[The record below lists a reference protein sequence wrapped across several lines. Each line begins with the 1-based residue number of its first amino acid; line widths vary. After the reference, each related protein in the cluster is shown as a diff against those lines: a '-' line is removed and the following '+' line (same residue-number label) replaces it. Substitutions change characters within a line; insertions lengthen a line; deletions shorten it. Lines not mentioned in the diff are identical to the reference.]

1 MCGAESSLVTK
12 TSSTLLPT
20 LEAKSHELGLP
31 LPDDMPFLSFTPL
44 SKPLMGL
51 FCFTGSELG
60 DLVISEALVVALR
73 GTFATGILD
82 PDLPPGDVVDCDPYE
97 NRFDNSLIPGE
108 LTSIFGFRVGARRFG
123 YLSVRGV
130 AVCDLCSDIFVDDDT
145 RACTPGVHA
154 GVHRLRLW
162 RVGVLLEMFRK
173 RDHTFSIGF
182 HFAIDARVAHS
193 IIVLTSS
200 SHRG

>member
-1 MCGAESSLVTK
+1 MRGAESSLVTK

-31 LPDDMPFLSFTPL
+31 LPDDMLFLSFTPL

-51 FCFTGSELG
+51 FCFTGSEVG
-60 DLVISEALVVALR
+60 DLEALVVALR
-73 GTFATGILD
+73 GSFATGILD

-108 LTSIFGFRVGARRFG
+108 LTTIFGFRVGARRFG
-123 YLSVRGV
+123 YFSVRG
-130 AVCDLCSDIFVDDDT
+130 CSDVFVDDDT

-162 RVGVLLEMFRK
+162 RVGVLLAKGTTLSRL
-173 RDHTFSIGF
+173 GF
-182 HFAIDARVAHS
+182 ILR
-193 IIVLTSS
+193 LT
-200 SHRG
+200 RE